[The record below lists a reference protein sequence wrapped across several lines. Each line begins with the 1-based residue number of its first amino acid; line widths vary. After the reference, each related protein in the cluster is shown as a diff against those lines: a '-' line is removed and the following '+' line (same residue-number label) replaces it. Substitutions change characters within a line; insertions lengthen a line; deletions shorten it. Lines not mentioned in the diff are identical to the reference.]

1 MRSLLLPA
9 IILMNRLRYPA
20 KFLALGTAVGIV
32 MLVLLYSVYLNLSRD
47 IHTADAEL
55 AGLQTLKPVNRMV
68 QLMQQHRGLSS
79 GVLNGNEAM
88 KAKRAAKEKEVIE
101 AVAATEV
108 ALSDKQRQIPAWQA
122 IRGDWQAIQ
131 SQGMSWAPADNL
143 GRHSAMVDK
152 AIRFMV
158 DLADESELTLDP
170 AMDTYYLMD
179 TVVTKMPAL
188 LEPMGITRARGTG
201 ILTRKEISPQ
211 QRLDVS
217 MLISGMSLNLRTQND
232 NLSKVMRFANGA
244 SDRLATP
251 TREFSDGVEKV
262 VALVRDDILSEKF
275 STEPQAYFALTTQ
288 VIDLGYK
295 IMFETL
301 VPQLEQRLQARR
313 ELALNLL
320 LFEVLLALLIMAAV
334 LYLSFG
340 FYYSVSD
347 SVLDFSQ
354 GARRLAEGDLT
365 TQFAVNG
372 RDELHE
378 AASDF
383 NNMAQ
388 AFRKLLGSVQVDVQ
402 ALRTAAEQL
411 ASSSSQIS
419 GSAGVQSDSA
429 SSMAASIEEMTVGID
444 HIARNAQDA
453 QTSSNESEHI
463 ASDGAVLV
471 EGVALEI
478 QGIADTVNRSAA
490 AVEALGQQS
499 HQISAIV
506 DTIKDIADQT
516 NLLAL
521 NAAIEAA
528 RAGESGRGF
537 AVVADEVRKLAERTS
552 KSTQEIA
559 AMISAIQSGTDQ
571 AVSSMKQGVER
582 VSSGVGQAQRAG
594 VTIAQV
600 QQHSRQVLEA
610 VSEISI
616 ALREQATASNEVAR
630 NVERIAQMAEENNA
644 AAGGNADTASG
655 LRQLAEA
662 LSAQVG
668 RFKT

>member
-1 MRSLLLPA
+1 M
-9 IILMNRLRYPA
+9 
-20 KFLALGTAVGIV
+20 
-32 MLVLLYSVYLNLSRD
+32 
-47 IHTADAEL
+47 
-55 AGLQTLKPVNRMV
+55 
-68 QLMQQHRGLSS
+68 
-79 GVLNGNEAM
+79 
-88 KAKRAAKEKEVIE
+88 
-101 AVAATEV
+101 
-108 ALSDKQRQIPAWQA
+108 
-122 IRGDWQAIQ
+122 
-131 SQGMSWAPADNL
+131 
-143 GRHSAMVDK
+143 
-152 AIRFMV
+152 
-158 DLADESELTLDP
+158 
-170 AMDTYYLMD
+170 
-179 TVVTKMPAL
+179 
-188 LEPMGITRARGTG
+188 
-201 ILTRKEISPQ
+201 
-211 QRLDVS
+211 
-217 MLISGMSLNLRTQND
+217 
-232 NLSKVMRFANGA
+232 
-244 SDRLATP
+244 
-251 TREFSDGVEKV
+251 
-262 VALVRDDILSEKF
+262 
-275 STEPQAYFALTTQ
+275 
-288 VIDLGYK
+288 
-295 IMFETL
+295 
-301 VPQLEQRLQARR
+301 
-313 ELALNLL
+313 
-320 LFEVLLALLIMAAV
+320 
-334 LYLSFG
+334 
-340 FYYSVSD
+340 
-347 SVLDFSQ
+347 
-354 GARRLAEGDLT
+354 
-365 TQFAVNG
+365 
-372 RDELHE
+372 
-378 AASDF
+378 
-383 NNMAQ
+383 
-388 AFRKLLGSVQVDVQ
+388 
-402 ALRTAAEQL
+402 
-411 ASSSSQIS
+411 
-419 GSAGVQSDSA
+419 
-429 SSMAASIEEMTVGID
+429 GID